1 MRIQRQFTLILC
13 KESETSEE
21 TESRAKINK
30 VLFEVMPDIE
40 RIELGLK
47 ALEYK
52 F

>member
-1 MRIQRQFTLILC
+1 MRTQRQFTLILC

-21 TESRAKINK
+21 TELRAKINE
-30 VLFEVMPDIE
+30 VLSEVMPDIE

-47 ALEYK
+47 ALEYS

>member
-1 MRIQRQFTLILC
+1 MRTQRQFTLILC

-21 TESRAKINK
+21 TKSRAKIK
-30 VLFEVMPDIE
+30 EVLSEVMPDIE

-47 ALEYK
+47 ALEYN